1 MIFDISTSLISSIER
16 VVGTK
21 NSSSGLLL
29 FMCQLSSRLNSRAIL
44 TVELGFALLLSLN
57 AWTFI
62 SGPLFIV
69 CHWA

>member
-1 MIFDISTSLISSIER
+1 MIFVISISFIFSIER

-29 FMCQLSSRLNSRAIL
+29 FMCQLFSRLNSRAIFI
-44 TVELGFALLLSLN
+44 VESGFALLLSQK